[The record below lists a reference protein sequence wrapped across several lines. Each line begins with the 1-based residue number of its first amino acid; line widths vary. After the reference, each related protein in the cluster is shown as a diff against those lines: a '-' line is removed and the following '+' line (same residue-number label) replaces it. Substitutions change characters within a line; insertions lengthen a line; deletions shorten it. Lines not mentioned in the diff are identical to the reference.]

1 MKYILND
8 EYIKTQNKLDSPLT
22 QALLN
27 YNGLLPVMLGQV
39 YNELHMV
46 YWGMPRGVCRAINQM
61 HGRGFG
67 HQAMR
72 DDDSKSF
79 NEWQDELT
87 KIFLDER
94 GLPVF
99 IEEK

>member
-27 YNGLLPVMLGQV
+27 YKELPPVMLGQV
-39 YNELHMV
+39 YSELHMSF
-46 YWGMPRGVCRAINQM
+46 WGMPREVCRAVNQM

-67 HQAMR
+67 HQAMM
-72 DDDSKSF
+72 DDDSKDF
-79 NEWQDELT
+79 NNWQDELT
-87 KIFLDER
+87 KVFLDET

-99 IEEK
+99 IEK